1 MGSKS
6 KSGGIFGGILAGI
19 ILIIIGVVL
28 LWWNEGRT
36 VKVQKGINEAKD
48 VYTQIKSDKVDSKY
62 DGKLVSTNGKLDL
75 SDAEELVDQ
84 DFGIK
89 VKSALMERNVEMYQ
103 WTETCETDDNDNEK
117 CSYKKE
123 WVDHLVDS
131 SNFKESSK
139 HSNPS
144 SMPYE
149 SEEFVAENVK
159 MGAFTLP
166 KDLLEKLSTK
176 KDKTNAEL
184 TEEAKEVEGYAIVNK
199 YITNVEEDNPVI
211 GNVRVSFSYND
222 ADSVSVLAVQT
233 GDSFAKYTTKSG
245 TSVYRI
251 KEGTHTGEE
260 IIQDM
265 TDENKT
271 IKWLL
276 RLVGLLLEIF
286 GFASIFSPIK
296 KLAGFIPFLG
306 GLVSMA
312 TGLIALLLGS
322 SVTLV
327 VIAVAWLRFRPILSI
342 VLLAIVG
349 VLIFLLIKFKKKE
362 PETSVTNEVTE
373 NN

>member
-1 MGSKS
+1 MGNKS
-6 KSGGIFGGILAGI
+6 KSGGIFGGILTGI
-19 ILIIIGVVL
+19 ILIIIGIGL

-48 VYTQIKSDKVDSKY
+48 VYKQIKSDKVDSKY
-62 DGKLVSTNGKLDL
+62 DDKLVSTNGKLDL
-75 SDAEELVDQ
+75 SNAEELVDQ

-89 VKSALMERNVEMYQ
+89 ASSALMERTVEMYQ
-103 WTETCETDDNDNEK
+103 WTESCETDDNDNEK

-123 WVDHLVDS
+123 WVDQLVDS
-131 SNFKESSK
+131 SEFKESSK
-139 HSNPS
+139 HTNPS

-149 SEEFVAENVK
+149 SEEFAAENVK

-166 KDLLEKLSTK
+166 KDLITRLSTD
-176 KDKTNAEL
+176 KDKSNAEL
-184 TEEAKEVEGYAIVNK
+184 LEEAKEIEDYAVVNK
-199 YITNVEEDNPVI
+199 YITNVKEDSPEI
-211 GNVRVSFSYND
+211 GNVRISFSYND

-251 KEGTHTGEE
+251 KEGIHTGEE

-271 IKWLL
+271 MKWFL

-286 GFASIFSPIK
+286 GFAAIFSPIK
-296 KLAGFIPFLG
+296 KLANFVPILG
-306 GLVSMA
+306 GLVSTA

-322 SVTLV
+322 AVSLV
-327 VIAVAWLRFRPILSI
+327 VIALAWFRYRPILSI
-342 VLLAIVG
+342 VLIV
-349 VLIFLLIKFKKKE
+349 VVALLVFLLVKFKKKDT
-362 PETSVTNEVTE
+362 PTTNETVE